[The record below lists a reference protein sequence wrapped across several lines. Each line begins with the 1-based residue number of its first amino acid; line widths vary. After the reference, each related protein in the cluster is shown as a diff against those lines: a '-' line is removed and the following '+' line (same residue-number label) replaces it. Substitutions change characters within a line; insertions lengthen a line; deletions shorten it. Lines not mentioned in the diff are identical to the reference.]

1 MKRIV
6 SILIAIAILISI
18 PTSLAYADDT
28 AEPSVN
34 FYLSADDE
42 FGDEVNVSLY
52 MQVPEGISVLGI
64 SVSLRFMSDYF
75 TANKND
81 ISVNPD
87 FGTLNNNISF
97 GNGLI
102 TYLNGTDIDTV
113 TCGTYRIF
121 SVVFKPKNNLT
132 EGSEY
137 TFEPVVGEL
146 YDENISNIDYVCDSK
161 TVTYG
166 EKFSADVK
174 SLNMNPTDYHIL
186 QTNKQIKSFNI
197 VGKSA
202 DGNDVIE
209 FKSGL
214 LTALN
219 VGEAYLNLI
228 SVTDEK
234 LIIYVKVTLSDERH
248 LRTLTPSV
256 GKMTPQYQKDIFNY
270 NVLVP
275 IGTKTLSLNFS
286 TNSKVTAVSDKGNT
300 ITLDKNGNAKV
311 KITAVSQSG
320 LKQIYTVNITSE
332 KPISASKFRVGLSFT
347 KYRYNN
353 KTATPKVTVKDQ
365 KGKTVSSKYYTISYS
380 KGRKSVGKYAVTA
393 TFKGIYTG
401 KKTVYFTIVPKG
413 TTIKSLKSP
422 KSKTVTVKW
431 NKQSSSTTGYQIQYS
446 QKSNYKSSKT
456 VSIGKNSTTSKSLTK
471 LSRKKYYYVRIRTYK
486 TVGKTKYYSDWSS
499 SKKVRVK

>member
-137 TFEPVVGEL
+137 TFEPGVG
-146 YDENISNIDYVCDSK
+146 
-161 TVTYG
+161 
-166 EKFSADVK
+166 
-174 SLNMNPTDYHIL
+174 
-186 QTNKQIKSFNI
+186 
-197 VGKSA
+197 
-202 DGNDVIE
+202 
-209 FKSGL
+209 
-214 LTALN
+214 
-219 VGEAYLNLI
+219 
-228 SVTDEK
+228 
-234 LIIYVKVTLSDERH
+234 
-248 LRTLTPSV
+248 
-256 GKMTPQYQKDIFNY
+256 
-270 NVLVP
+270 
-275 IGTKTLSLNFS
+275 
-286 TNSKVTAVSDKGNT
+286 
-300 ITLDKNGNAKV
+300 
-311 KITAVSQSG
+311 
-320 LKQIYTVNITSE
+320 
-332 KPISASKFRVGLSFT
+332 
-347 KYRYNN
+347 
-353 KTATPKVTVKDQ
+353 
-365 KGKTVSSKYYTISYS
+365 
-380 KGRKSVGKYAVTA
+380 
-393 TFKGIYTG
+393 
-401 KKTVYFTIVPKG
+401 
-413 TTIKSLKSP
+413 
-422 KSKTVTVKW
+422 
-431 NKQSSSTTGYQIQYS
+431 
-446 QKSNYKSSKT
+446 
-456 VSIGKNSTTSKSLTK
+456 
-471 LSRKKYYYVRIRTYK
+471 
-486 TVGKTKYYSDWSS
+486 
-499 SKKVRVK
+499 